1 MSVSLYVNKEYML
14 FSFRKNWEKTPVHIK
29 RNFPKYYKLL
39 MSTPMLDKIL
49 RESYIL
55 FTKNIDITSYENGI
69 RETHNPVGRAVP
81 TVVWDYYM
89 NGCSVRMLNPQT
101 YIPKLH
107 SLNGIYFSEI
117 NNYKTKIFSN
127 KNIKMILAIFLNIF
141 FI

>member
-1 MSVSLYVNKEYML
+1 
-14 FSFRKNWEKTPVHIK
+14 
-29 RNFPKYYKLL
+29 

-55 FTKNIDITSYENGI
+55 FTKNIDITSYENGV
-69 RETHNPVGRAVP
+69 RETHNPIGRAVP

-117 NNYKTKIFSN
+117 NNYFSS
-127 KNIKMILAIFLNIF
+127 KNIKMILMILIFLNIF
-141 FI
+141 SI

>member
-1 MSVSLYVNKEYML
+1 
-14 FSFRKNWEKTPVHIK
+14 
-29 RNFPKYYKLL
+29 

-69 RETHNPVGRAVP
+69 RETHNPVGRAIP
-81 TVVWDYYM
+81 SVVWDYYM

-107 SLNGIYFSEI
+107 SLNGIFYEE
-117 NNYKTKIFSN
+117 
-127 KNIKMILAIFLNIF
+127 NIYNTNIFLYKNMEKHNF
-141 FI
+141 LAL